1 MKKIVLFMLSV
12 LVYCGYADERID
24 WLNKFEA
31 ERNLLE
37 KKNEK
42 AFTTVD
48 ITFAAGEAMNLSE
61 AYLNVAL
68 DYKLRN
74 VKDGNERLRLL
85 ADFAELNREI
95 QKILDAA
102 REGTGSIESCLRYSR
117 IDNMQSRQIYIYL
130 ADKAAAA
137 RWKRISDAEGVLDG
151 QKIEFR
157 KGQGEF
163 TAKMYD
169 DEVVLYATL
178 YIDKT
183 FTFDGRDFALFNTDI
198 AGSMNDDFATLYI
211 CEFKNGKIVNTHK
224 CNTVFCLSLS
234 VSELEKAKNSLEG
247 VLGDKDLLP
256 NLRENGEALLFR
268 LSLKILALK
277 YNAWLYFNNDN

>member
-31 ERNLLE
+31 ERKVLE

-95 QKILDAA
+95 QKILDAS

-151 QKIEFR
+151 HKIEFR

-224 CNTVFCLSLS
+224 CNTVFYEDVTFKDGVFSIFS
-234 VSELEKAKNSLEG
+234 KVYDEKLLAK
-247 VLGDKDLLP
+247 GDYTQKT
-256 NLRENGEALLFR
+256 
-268 LSLKILALK
+268 KIEK
-277 YNAWLYFNNDN
+277 VDICKVFKR